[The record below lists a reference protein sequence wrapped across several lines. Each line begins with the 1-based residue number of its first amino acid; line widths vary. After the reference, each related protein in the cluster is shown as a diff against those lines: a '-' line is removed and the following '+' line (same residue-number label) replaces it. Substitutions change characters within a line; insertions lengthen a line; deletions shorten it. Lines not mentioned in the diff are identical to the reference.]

1 MWVFFSAPRMYPTE
15 IHVGSH
21 GSQSVYVT
29 WRGVTTDINEEPI
42 QGYIVSAS
50 LIYNKSSYFKRNAL
64 TEFKWIRW
72 KQSNE
77 HIGLKNQNLKLPD
90 KN

>member
-50 LIYNKSSYFKRNAL
+50 LIYNILLHILKAL

-72 KQSNE
+72 EQSNK
-77 HIGLKNQNLKLPD
+77 HIGLKNQNQKLPD

>member
-1 MWVFFSAPRMYPTE
+1 MYPTE

-50 LIYNKSSYFKRNAL
+50 LIYNILHHILKAL

-72 KQSNE
+72 KQSNK
-77 HIGLKNQNLKLPD
+77 HIGLKNQNQKLPD

>member
-21 GSQSVYVT
+21 GSQSVYVI

-50 LIYNKSSYFKRNAL
+50 LIYNILLHILKAL

-72 KQSNE
+72 KQSNK
-77 HIGLKNQNLKLPD
+77 HIGLKNQNQKLPD

>member
-1 MWVFFSAPRMYPTE
+1 MYPTE

-50 LIYNKSSYFKRNAL
+50 LIYNIL
-64 TEFKWIRW
+64 L
-72 KQSNE
+72 
-77 HIGLKNQNLKLPD
+77 HILKETR
-90 KN
+90 

>member
-29 WRGVTTDINEEPI
+29 WRGVTTHINEEPI

-50 LIYNKSSYFKRNAL
+50 LIYNILLHILKAL

-72 KQSNE
+72 KQSNK
-77 HIGLKNQNLKLPD
+77 HIGLKNQNQKLPD

>member
-1 MWVFFSAPRMYPTE
+1 MYPTE

-29 WRGVTTDINEEPI
+29 WRGVTTGIEEEPI
-42 QGYIVSAS
+42 QGYIVSD
-50 LIYNKSSYFKRNAL
+50 RNVIA
-64 TEFKWIRW
+64 EFLWIKW
-72 KQSNE
+72 KQSNKR
-77 HIGLKNQNLKLPD
+77 ISLKYQILKLPY

>member
-50 LIYNKSSYFKRNAL
+50 LIYNILLHILKAL

>member
-50 LIYNKSSYFKRNAL
+50 LIYNILLHILKAL

-72 KQSNE
+72 KQSNK
-77 HIGLKNQNLKLPD
+77 HIGLKNQNQKLPD